1 MAAEAPNGGLTAAH
15 KRLLVLLAAA
25 CFSEGFDFATL
36 TVALPQIRST
46 FGLSHMHA
54 DLWVAV
60 LYLGALPAVVWGRR
74 ADRRG
79 RRGVLL
85 MTMVGYTAGSA
96 ATALAPNVEIFV
108 ACQFVTRCFLTAQVA
123 VAWTMAAEDLPAARR
138 GIGFGVLALASA
150 LGTGLSAIV
159 QATVLSPM
167 GASWRW
173 LYVLSLPFLL
183 IVVMLSRSLP
193 ESSRYQAVAQRR
205 DVSQGQAGLLA
216 RAPYRRPLLLI
227 CAMILFGNLATEA
240 TVFAVDF
247 MESDR
252 GLSASAANLI
262 LVAAGA
268 VALPVLTLAGRL
280 SDRVGRRYVC
290 IVGVLVQGAGLL
302 LFFTVARGVAG
313 LGLALMTTYIGLF
326 AAWTTG
332 NAFAV
337 ELFPTALRGA
347 RERGVDDREA
357 ARSVGQLRAVSG
369 AARGDEQLAG
379 HGVRAGRR
387 AGARSGHHRRRAA
400 RDEPPRAHRHRPRA
414 RPRRNLGLTERT

>member
-1 MAAEAPNGGLTAAH
+1 MSEEPKPGGLSAAH
-15 KRLLVLLAAA
+15 QRLLLLLGAA

-54 DLWVAV
+54 DLWVSV
-60 LYLGALPAVVWGRR
+60 LYLGALPAVLWGRR

-85 MTMVGYTAGSA
+85 MTIVGYTIGSA
-96 ATALAPNVEIFV
+96 ATALSPTIEVFV

-123 VAWTMAAEDLPAARR
+123 VAWTMAAEDLPAERR

-159 QATVLSPM
+159 QATALSPL

-183 IVVMLSRSLP
+183 LVLSLNRSLP
-193 ESSRYQAVAQRR
+193 ESTRYQAVADRH
-205 DVSQGQAGLLA
+205 DVSQGRSGLLA
-216 RAPYRRPLLLI
+216 RPPYRRPLLLI
-227 CAMILFGNLATEA
+227 CVMILFGNLATEA

-252 GLSASAANLI
+252 GLSSSAANLL
-262 LVAAGA
+262 LVVAGA
-268 VALPVLTLAGRL
+268 VALPVLMLAGRL
-280 SDRVGRRYVC
+280 SDRIGRRHVC
-290 IVGVLVQGAGLL
+290 MAGLLVQAGGLL
-302 LFFTVARGVAG
+302 LFFTVARGVLG
-313 LGLALMTTYIGLF
+313 LGLALIVTYIGLF

-347 RERGVDDREA
+347 ASAASTIAKLLGQSASFALSAALLAATDSSSITVAVLVIGPVLAACVIGVALPETSRLELTDVALPSPEDGP
-357 ARSVGQLRAVSG
+357 VVAV
-369 AARGDEQLAG
+369 
-379 HGVRAGRR
+379 
-387 AGARSGHHRRRAA
+387 
-400 RDEPPRAHRHRPRA
+400 
-414 RPRRNLGLTERT
+414 T

>member
-1 MAAEAPNGGLTAAH
+1 VTEASPGGGLTDAH
-15 KRLLVLLAAA
+15 RRLLLLLGAA

-60 LYLGALPAVVWGRR
+60 LYLGALPAVLWGRR

-85 MTMVGYTAGSA
+85 LTMVGYTAGSA
-96 ATALAPNVEIFV
+96 ATALAPTIAVFV

-123 VAWTMAAEDLPAARR
+123 VAWTMAAEDLPARRR

-150 LGTGLSAIV
+150 LGTGMSAIV
-159 QATVLSPM
+159 QATALSPV

-183 IVVMLSRSLP
+183 LVVMLSRSLP
-193 ESSRYQAVAQRR
+193 ESARYEAVAGRH
-205 DVSQGQAGLLA
+205 DVSQGRSGLLA
-216 RAPYRRPLLLI
+216 RPPYRRPLLLI
-227 CAMILFGNLATEA
+227 CGMILFGNLATEA

-252 GLSASAANLI
+252 GLSSSAANLL
-262 LVAAGA
+262 LVVAGA
-268 VALPVLTLAGRL
+268 VALPVLMLAGRL
-280 SDRVGRRYVC
+280 SDRVGRRHVC
-290 IVGVLVQGAGLL
+290 VGGLLVQAGGLL
-302 LFFTVARGVAG
+302 LFFTVARGVVG
-313 LGLALMTTYIGLF
+313 LGLALMTTYFGLF

-347 RERGVDDREA
+347 ASAASTIAKLLGQSASFALSAALLAATGSSAVTVGVLVVGLAIAAVIIGVALPETSRRELTDLALASSEEGPV
-357 ARSVGQLRAVSG
+357 VAV
-369 AARGDEQLAG
+369 
-379 HGVRAGRR
+379 
-387 AGARSGHHRRRAA
+387 
-400 RDEPPRAHRHRPRA
+400 
-414 RPRRNLGLTERT
+414 T

>member
-1 MAAEAPNGGLTAAH
+1 MTDESSGALTDAH
-15 KRLLVLLAAA
+15 RRLLFLLGAA

-54 DLWVAV
+54 DLWVSI
-60 LYLGALPAVVWGRR
+60 LYLGALPAVLWGRR

-85 MTMVGYTAGSA
+85 MTMVGYTIGSA
-96 ATALAPNVEIFV
+96 ATALAPNIEIFV

-123 VAWTMAAEDLPAARR
+123 VAWTMAAEDLPAERR

-159 QATVLSPM
+159 QATALSPLD
-167 GASWRW
+167 ASWRW

-183 IVVMLSRSLP
+183 VVVSLNRSLP
-193 ESSRYQAVAQRR
+193 ESTRYQAVAGRH
-205 DVSQGQAGLLA
+205 DVSQGRAELLA
-216 RAPYRRPLLLI
+216 RPPYRRPLLLI
-227 CAMILFGNLATEA
+227 CVMILFGNLATEA

-252 GLSASAANLI
+252 GLSSSAANLL
-262 LVAAGA
+262 LVVAGA
-268 VALPVLTLAGRL
+268 VALPVLMLAGRL
-280 SDRVGRRYVC
+280 SDRIGRRRVC
-290 IVGVLVQGAGLL
+290 MAGLLVQAGGLL

-347 RERGVDDREA
+347 ASAASTIAKLLGQSASFALSAALLAATGSSATTVAVLVVGLVLAAGIIGVALPETSRRELTDVAVA
-357 ARSVGQLRAVSG
+357 A
-369 AARGDEQLAG
+369 
-379 HGVRAGRR
+379 
-387 AGARSGHHRRRAA
+387 
-400 RDEPPRAHRHRPRA
+400 
-414 RPRRNLGLTERT
+414 

>member
-1 MAAEAPNGGLTAAH
+1 VGELVAEPAAAAPGSGGLTAAH
-15 KRLLVLLAAA
+15 RRLLFLLGAA

-46 FGLSHMHA
+46 FGLSHMQA

-60 LYLGALPAVVWGRR
+60 LYLGALPAVLWGRR
-74 ADRRG
+74 ADRHG

-85 MTMVGYTAGSA
+85 MTMVGYTIGSA
-96 ATALAPNVEIFV
+96 ATALAPTIEVFV

-123 VAWTMAAEDLPAARR
+123 VAWTMAAEDMPAARR
-138 GIGFGVLALASA
+138 GVGFGVLALASA

-159 QATVLSPM
+159 QAVVLSPLD
-167 GASWRW
+167 ASWRW

-183 IVVMLSRSLP
+183 LVLALSRSLP
-193 ESSRYQAVAQRR
+193 ESTRYQAVAERH
-205 DVSQGQAGLLA
+205 DASQGHASLLG

-227 CAMILFGNLATEA
+227 CLMILFGNLATEA

-252 GLSASAANLI
+252 GLSASSANLI
-262 LVAAGA
+262 LVVAGA

-280 SDRVGRRYVC
+280 SDAVGRRRVC
-290 IVGVLVQGAGLL
+290 MSGLLVQAGGLL
-302 LFFTVARGVAG
+302 LFFVAARGVIG
-313 LGLALMTTYIGLF
+313 LGLALMLTYVGLF

-337 ELFPTALRGA
+337 ETFPTALRGA
-347 RERGVDDREA
+347 ASSASSIAKLMGQSASFALSAVLLAVTDSSSATVGVLVIGPVVAAVIIGVALPETSRRELTD
-357 ARSVGQLRAVSG
+357 LAV
-369 AARGDEQLAG
+369 
-379 HGVRAGRR
+379 V
-387 AGARSGHHRRRAA
+387 
-400 RDEPPRAHRHRPRA
+400 PV
-414 RPRRNLGLTERT
+414 

>member
-1 MAAEAPNGGLTAAH
+1 VAEEPGAGRLTDAH
-15 KRLLVLLAAA
+15 RRLLFLLGAA

-54 DLWVAV
+54 DLWVAL
-60 LYLGALPAVVWGRR
+60 LYLGALPAVLWGRR

-85 MTMVGYTAGSA
+85 LTMVGYTIGSA
-96 ATALAPNVEIFV
+96 ATALAPTVEVFV

-123 VAWTMAAEDLPAARR
+123 VAWTMAAEDLPAERR

-150 LGTGLSAIV
+150 LGTGMSAIV
-159 QATVLSPM
+159 EAVVLSPLD
-167 GASWRW
+167 ASWRW

-183 IVVMLSRSLP
+183 LVLALNRSLP
-193 ESSRYQAVAQRR
+193 ESVRYQSVADRH
-205 DVSQGQAGLLA
+205 DISQGRAGLLG
-216 RAPYRRPLLLI
+216 RPPYRRPLLLI
-227 CAMILFGNLATEA
+227 CLMILLGNLATEA

-247 MESDR
+247 METDR
-252 GLSASAANLI
+252 GLSASSANLL

-268 VALPVLTLAGRL
+268 VALPVLMLSGRL
-280 SDRVGRRYVC
+280 SDNIGRRRVC
-290 IVGVLVQGAGLL
+290 MAGLLVQAGGLL
-302 LFFTVARGVAG
+302 LFFIVARGVAG

-347 RERGVDDREA
+347 ASA
-357 ARSVGQLRAVSG
+357 ASTIAKLMGQSASFAVSALLL
-369 AARGDEQLAG
+369 AATHRSSVTVAVLVIGPVIAAVII
-379 HGVRAGRR
+379 GVALPETSRR
-387 AGARSGHHRRRAA
+387 
-400 RDEPPRAHRHRPRA
+400 E
-414 RPRRNLGLTERT
+414 LTDFAVAPAPIG

>member
-1 MAAEAPNGGLTAAH
+1 VGDEPGAGRLTEAH
-15 KRLLVLLAAA
+15 RRLLFLLGAA

-54 DLWVAV
+54 DLWVAL
-60 LYLGALPAVVWGRR
+60 LYLGALPAVLWGRR

-85 MTMVGYTAGSA
+85 MTMVGYTIGSA
-96 ATALAPNVEIFV
+96 ATALAPTVEVFV

-123 VAWTMAAEDLPAARR
+123 VAWTMAAEDLPAERR

-150 LGTGLSAIV
+150 LGTGMSAIV
-159 QATVLSPM
+159 EAVVLSPLD
-167 GASWRW
+167 ASW

-183 IVVMLSRSLP
+183 LVLSLNRSLP
-193 ESSRYQAVAQRR
+193 ESVRYQSVADRH
-205 DVSQGQAGLLA
+205 DVSQGRAALLG

-227 CAMILFGNLATEA
+227 CLMILLGNLATEA

-247 MESDR
+247 METDR
-252 GLSASAANLI
+252 GLSASSANLL

-268 VALPVLTLAGRL
+268 VALPVLMLSGRL
-280 SDRVGRRYVC
+280 SDSIGRRRVC
-290 IVGVLVQGAGLL
+290 MSGLLVQAGGLL
-302 LFFTVARGVAG
+302 LFFIVARGVAG

-337 ELFPTALRGA
+337 ELFPTTLRGA
-347 RERGVDDREA
+347 ASA
-357 ARSVGQLRAVSG
+357 ASTIAKLMGQSASFAVSAVLL
-369 AARGDEQLAG
+369 AATDSSSVTVAVLVVGPVIAAVIIGVALPETSRRELTDLA
-379 HGVRAGRR
+379 VV
-387 AGARSGHHRRRAA
+387 
-400 RDEPPRAHRHRPRA
+400 PV
-414 RPRRNLGLTERT
+414 

>member
-1 MAAEAPNGGLTAAH
+1 MGDVVADAAGESAGGERLSAAH
-15 KRLLVLLAAA
+15 QRLLFLLGAA

-46 FGLSHMHA
+46 FGLSHTEA
-54 DLWVAV
+54 DLWVAL
-60 LYLGALPAVVWGRR
+60 LYLGALPAVLWGRR

-85 MTMVGYTAGSA
+85 LSMVGYTIGSA
-96 ATALAPNVEIFV
+96 ATAVAPSVEVFV

-138 GIGFGVLALASA
+138 GVGFGILALASA

-159 QATVLSPM
+159 QATVLSPLD
-167 GASWRW
+167 ASWRW

-183 IVVMLSRSLP
+183 VVLALSRSLP
-193 ESSRYQAVAQRR
+193 ESTRYQAVAARH
-205 DVSQGQAGLLA
+205 DVSQGHSSLLA
-216 RAPYRRPLLLI
+216 RPPYRRPLLLI
-227 CAMILFGNLATEA
+227 CLMILFGNLATEA

-252 GLSASAANLI
+252 GLSSSTANLI
-262 LVAAGA
+262 LVGAGA

-280 SDRVGRRYVC
+280 SDRVGRRRVC
-290 IVGVLVQGAGLL
+290 MSGLLVQAGGLL
-302 LFFTVARGVAG
+302 LFFVVARGVAG

-337 ELFPTALRGA
+337 ETFPTALRGA
-347 RERGVDDREA
+347 ASSASSIAKLMGQSASFALSAVLLAATDSSSVTVGVLVIGPVIAAIIIGVALSETSRRELTDV
-357 ARSVGQLRAVSG
+357 AVV
-369 AARGDEQLAG
+369 A
-379 HGVRAGRR
+379 V
-387 AGARSGHHRRRAA
+387 
-400 RDEPPRAHRHRPRA
+400 
-414 RPRRNLGLTERT
+414 